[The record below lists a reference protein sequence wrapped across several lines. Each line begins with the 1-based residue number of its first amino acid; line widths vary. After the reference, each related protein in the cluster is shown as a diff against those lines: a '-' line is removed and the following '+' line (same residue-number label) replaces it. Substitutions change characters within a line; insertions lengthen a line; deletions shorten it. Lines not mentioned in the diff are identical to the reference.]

1 MIAKKYRFHGY
12 GSLKFLYSKGK
23 TVRGQ
28 YCSLKYIDNPRRE
41 DSRIAVVVGRKVS
54 KKAPVRN
61 RIRRRVYEA
70 MRSHWA
76 MLKPQHDMIITIF
89 DERIATIS
97 HDELN
102 KIIVE
107 MLSKAELYKD

>member
-12 GSLKFLYSKGK
+12 GSLKFLYTKGRS
-23 TVRGQ
+23 VRGR
-28 YCSLKYIDNPRRE
+28 YCSLKYIGNPRRD
-41 DSRIAVVVGRKVS
+41 DSRLAVVVGRKVS

-61 RIRRRVYEA
+61 RIRRRVYEV
-70 MRSHWA
+70 MRTHWS
-76 MLKPQHDMIITIF
+76 MLKPAHDMIITVF
-89 DERIATIS
+89 DERMATMP

-102 KIIVE
+102 KTIAE